1 VANLPSD
8 IDRADRRERSDPTKR
23 FYVSCAWADESDRTR
38 EEKVD
43 VLCEDAKNRGLE
55 IIRDKTTLA
64 PGDVISEFM
73 EKIADGDR
81 VFIFLSEK
89 YLKSAFCMFELF
101 AMWRSSAQKPNEF
114 RRRVRFFTL
123 DGVKIA
129 EPEDWLES
137 TGYWKTKRE
146 RLGLTIDNTGWRDAG
161 VEVIKKYFMIN
172 EFAGS
177 ISNVLAL
184 FADTVQ
190 PRTFEDFVRYGF
202 DDPPGSAGLA
212 PRAITASNPEAPE
225 PGRTEPIS
233 PTATRSSEREF
244 TETPPPAP
252 PISAEPIDRAD
263 LNKGRFGGSSE
274 KNGLRFYGDY
284 HDQGT
289 NQWSFAHDLIIE
301 RIDGKPL
308 IGPARIL
315 LHESFG
321 NQQEWMAEPDSK
333 GRLVLTEI
341 SAYGVYTAGAVVKA
355 PDTDEWILLEYD
367 VTNLPGLPERF
378 KEL

>member
-1 VANLPSD
+1 MAANLPNDLGPS
-8 IDRADRRERSDPTKR
+8 DRRARSDAAKR
-23 FYVSCAWADESDRTR
+23 YYVSYAWADESDPAR
-38 EEKVD
+38 EQKVD
-43 VLCEDAKNRGLE
+43 ALCEDAKRRGFE
-55 IIRDKTTLA
+55 IIRDKTKLA

-73 EKIADGDR
+73 EEIADGDR

-89 YLKSAFCMFELF
+89 YLKSPFCMFELF

-114 RRRVRFFTL
+114 RHKVRFFTV
-123 DGVKIA
+123 DGVKITD
-129 EPEDWLES
+129 PEDWLES
-137 TGYWKTKRE
+137 TKYWKTRRD
-146 RLGLTIDNTGWRDAG
+146 RLGLTIDNTGWRDVG
-161 VEVIKKYFMIN
+161 IEVIKKYFVVH

-190 PRTFEDFVRYGF
+190 SRTFEDFVRDGF
-202 DDPPGSAGLA
+202 DDPPQKAGLELRGFTTPDRKA
-212 PRAITASNPEAPE
+212 AGPGDAETVPLELPGPIEA
-225 PGRTEPIS
+225 
-233 PTATRSSEREF
+233 
-244 TETPPPAP
+244 PPAP

-274 KNGLRFYGDY
+274 KNGLRFYGLYRD
-284 HDQGT
+284 HET
-289 NQWSFAHDLIIE
+289 SQWSFAHDLVIE
-301 RIDGKPL
+301 RVDGKPL
-308 IGPARIL
+308 IGPARIV

-321 NQQEWMAEPDSK
+321 KNQQEWRAEPDSK

-355 PDTDEWILLEYD
+355 PDTNEWVLLEYD
-367 VTNLPGLPERF
+367 VASLPGLPERF